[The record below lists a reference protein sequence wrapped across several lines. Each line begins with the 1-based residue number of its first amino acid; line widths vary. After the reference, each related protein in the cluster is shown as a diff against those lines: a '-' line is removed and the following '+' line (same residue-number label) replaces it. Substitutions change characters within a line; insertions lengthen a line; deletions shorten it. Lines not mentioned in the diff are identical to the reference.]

1 MKIKSLTRRI
11 SIVVTALTVFVLLA
25 TISTV
30 YVNSR
35 NSLKKQAE
43 EETQYKLDLMV
54 QSLSTVQASIESAA
68 TYSIPALSACMQD
81 TATVMNILM
90 GIVDKSPY
98 INSASVAYAP
108 DCLPGRSYCLP
119 IAVNY
124 GCVSCYYGNA
134 ENNGEYI
141 YNEWYMVPAIK
152 GESFWTDPYSNEL
165 DIPVVSYAAPIS
177 NQENKC
183 QGVLTLSIEL
193 SNFVDLLDYQHG
205 DSIHQHHQTRNVNI
219 LLDRNTYFL
228 TTPYTEM
235 IMNETLFTLA
245 ESLNDS
251 VYSHVGKEIAAG
263 RNGQEVITL
272 ENKPSVV
279 TWRVLPKL
287 QWTAL
292 VFTPYDEFFATLNQ
306 LTATTIIVALMA
318 VFLAVI
324 VLVYSVRHALQP
336 LNRLQSATHQ
346 LGEGRYDVKL
356 PDNITCRADE
366 IGVLGREFMRMEQAV
381 QCNVQ
386 QLEDEKQRVKENNS
400 MLTNLIQNVVNNM
413 KLPINDMIG
422 FTEGLATMVDN
433 SHEAQVI
440 KTEAYEAGKTIL
452 QQFRQLNEMAG
463 LVAARDDEDNA
474 MICIPSGEFIAG
486 AMKGAQQL
494 EERFFITIK
503 EEYHDKRQV
512 TIRTNPLQLE
522 TLIYQLIVEVSRVS
536 HNNTVKFYT
545 MLNQESTAL
554 RFMIEAETS
563 NPIPAE
569 EKVNFFKRFAEQ
581 KIEATAG
588 SDYLQLYICYR
599 TSKQLGTRLYVD
611 TNYTEGNRF
620 ILECQGVSKE
630 ECQKA

>member
-1 MKIKSLTRRI
+1 MKIKTLTSRI
-11 SIVVTALTVFVLLA
+11 SIVVVALTVLVLLA

-35 NSLKKQAE
+35 NSLEKQAE
-43 EETQYKLDLMV
+43 EETQYKLDLLV

-124 GCVSCYYGNA
+124 GCVTCYYGNP
-134 ENNGEYI
+134 ESNGDYI

-177 NQENKC
+177 NQDNKC

-193 SNFVDLLDYQHG
+193 SNFVDLLHYQHG
-205 DSIHQHHQTRNVNI
+205 DSIQQQHERNFNV

-228 TTPYTEM
+228 TTPHTEM

-245 ESLNDS
+245 ESFNDTI
-251 VYSHVGKEIAAG
+251 YSHVGKEIAAG
-263 RNGQEVITL
+263 HNGQEVVTL
-272 ENKPSVV
+272 ENKRSVV

-292 VFTPYDEFFATLNQ
+292 VVTPYEEFFARLHQ
-306 LTATTIIVALMA
+306 LTATTVIVALMA
-318 VFLAVI
+318 VMLAVI

-336 LNRLQSATHQ
+336 LKRLQSATHQ
-346 LGEGRYDVKL
+346 LGEGKYDISL
-356 PDNITCRADE
+356 PENITQRSDE
-366 IGVLGREFMRMEQAV
+366 IGTLGREFMRMEKAV
-381 QCNVQ
+381 RSNVQ
-386 QLEDEKQRVKENNS
+386 ELEDEKQRVKENNS
-400 MLTNLIQNVVNNM
+400 MLTNLIRNVVTNL

-452 QQFRQLNEMAG
+452 QQFRQLDEMAG
-463 LVAARDDEDNA
+463 LVAAGDNEDNA
-474 MICIPSGEFIAG
+474 MICISSGEFITG
-486 AMKGAQQL
+486 AMNGARQL
-494 EERFFITIK
+494 EERFFITLK
-503 EEYHDKRQV
+503 EEYHDKRQI

-522 TLIYQLIVEVSRVS
+522 TLIYQLIIEVAMVS
-536 HNNTVKFYT
+536 NNTTVRFYT
-545 MLNQESTAL
+545 MLTQDGTAL
-554 RFMIEAETS
+554 RFLMEAETS
-563 NPIPAE
+563 KPIPAE

-581 KIEATAG
+581 QIDDSAE

-620 ILECQGVSKE
+620 VLEIQGAPKGECQQG
-630 ECQKA
+630 